1 MKTLPIIFI
10 SLLLLLFACNSD
22 SDDANGNLDIASYS
36 SPTQENTLNLDIE
49 SNKEDIESLIEWSNS
64 MIEFSNAQ
72 SNKIEELTLEVQ
84 ELKEKIIRLKAE
96 LNQK

>member
-1 MKTLPIIFI
+1 
-10 SLLLLLFACNSD
+10 
-22 SDDANGNLDIASYS
+22 
-36 SPTQENTLNLDIE
+36 
-49 SNKEDIESLIEWSNS
+49 

-84 ELKEKIIRLKAE
+84 ELKEKIIQLKAE